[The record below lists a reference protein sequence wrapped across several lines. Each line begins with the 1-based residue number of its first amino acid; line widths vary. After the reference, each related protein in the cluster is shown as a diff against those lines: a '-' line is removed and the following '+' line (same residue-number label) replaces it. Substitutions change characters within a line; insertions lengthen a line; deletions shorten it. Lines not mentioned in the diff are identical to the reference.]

1 MFVKLLECTD
11 VATLVLGHLDTTS
24 MVALGR
30 TSRGVRAAQRFA
42 IRNSPQ
48 LLVAAASNG
57 YALTKGQLMGWFAL
71 CSAEAD
77 ELPRTRHKRRAG
89 GCYFLYRQ
97 PAFEGVLG
105 SHLTDA
111 MDWVARLELR
121 RQLHTRKRHAA
132 RRPTRRIAACR

>member
-1 MFVKLLECTD
+1 MFLELLESTD

-71 CSAEAD
+71 CSTEAD
-77 ELPRTRHKRRAG
+77 QLPRTRHKRRAG
-89 GCYFLYRQ
+89 GYYFLYRQ
-97 PAFEGVLG
+97 RAFEGVLG
-105 SHLTDA
+105 SHLTSA
-111 MDWVARLELR
+111 VDWEARLELR
-121 RQLHTRKRHAA
+121 RRLDTRKRHAE
-132 RRPTRRIAACR
+132 RGQTRRIAACR

>member
-1 MFVKLLECTD
+1 MFLALLESTD

-30 TSRGVRAAQRFA
+30 TSRGVRAAQRFT

-57 YALTKGQLMGWFAL
+57 YALTKGQLTGWFAL
-71 CSAEAD
+71 SSTEAD
-77 ELPRTRHKRRAG
+77 QLPRTRHKRRAG
-89 GCYFLYRQ
+89 GHYFLYRQ

-105 SHLTDA
+105 VHLTDA
-111 MDWVARLELR
+111 LAWEVRLELR
-121 RQLHTRKRHAA
+121 RRLDTRKRHAE
-132 RRPTRRIAACR
+132 RGQTRRIAACR